1 MSAPVLPGVLAD
13 LAPLLDH
20 WGYAAVGGLLFLE
33 DFGIPVPGETVLI
46 AAAVYA
52 GAGQLNIVA
61 VGVIALLAAILG
73 DNVGYAIG
81 RFGGHRLVTRFGR
94 YVLLTPARV
103 ARAEAFFNRHGGKI
117 ITVARFI
124 EGLRQANGIIA
135 GLSEMPWRRFLAFNA
150 LGATLWVG
158 TWATLGYLAGN
169 HIGTLYPAVQRY
181 ELYLLAAAVAVLAA
195 VTAHHVLRRHS
206 ARTTQPS
213 SAPDGPDTP
222 AR

>member
-52 GAGQLNIVA
+52 GAGRLNIVA
-61 VGVIALLAAILG
+61 VGAIALLAAILG

-94 YVLLTPARV
+94 YVLLTPARI
-103 ARAEAFFNRHGGKI
+103 ARTEAFFNRHGAKI

-124 EGLRQANGIIA
+124 EVQRQVNGIIA
-135 GLSEMPWRRFLAFNA
+135 GLSEMPWRRFLAFNV
-150 LGATLWVG
+150 LGAHQHGERRHLSPAAGVG
-158 TWATLGYLAGN
+158 GSSGACTHCGPPAGSGRRPRAATNGMWP
-169 HIGTLYPAVQRY
+169 T
-181 ELYLLAAAVAVLAA
+181 A
-195 VTAHHVLRRHS
+195 VTAKS
-206 ARTTQPS
+206 
-213 SAPDGPDTP
+213 P
-222 AR
+222 AASPVCLPPPPLNRP